1 MRQVKTHAARRRT
14 FADNNIQRK
23 VLHRRIEDFLYR
35 FREAVDFINKQNV
48 ILAKIRQYRCQ
59 ISLTLN
65 RRTTRHADIH
75 VQLVGNNIRQ
85 RRFAEARRAEEQH
98 MVERLMTG
106 SSSLDEDRQ
115 IILDLLLA
123 DIFI

>member
-1 MRQVKTHAARRRT
+1 MRQVETHAARRRT
-14 FADNNIQRK
+14 FAYNNIQRK
-23 VLHRRIEDFLYR
+23 ILHRRIEDFLYC
-35 FREAVDFINKQNV
+35 FGKAVDFINKQNV
-48 ILAKIRQYRCQ
+48 ILAKIRQYSCQ

-65 RRTTRHADIH
+65 RRTARYADIH
-75 VQLVGNNIRQ
+75 VQLIGNNIRQ

-98 MVERLMTG
+98 MVKRLMTG